1 MRSAPGLTFAM
12 KNRNQIR
19 NTRAAMANAD
29 VLNQQETKLQY
40 ASFDANFPNFV
51 AYHNPY
57 LEFEDPVE
65 AEGRYPYVVRDFGEV
80 ENRACAW
87 EDQGRQQRRAGCTI
101 WVRETFMRNF
111 EVKHTILEQGYV
123 HFLVFRPRAAV
134 DIRFPVFTKS
144 FTVVN
149 IYFEAT
155 DKVQKIR
162 MVNKVRD
169 FTFATKSLQ
178 MAGDT
183 NIRLLPGDSNSGTV
197 IREEKEAL

>member
-65 AEGRYPYVVRDFGEV
+65 AEGRYP
-80 ENRACAW
+80 
-87 EDQGRQQRRAGCTI
+87 
-101 WVRETFMRNF
+101 
-111 EVKHTILEQGYV
+111 
-123 HFLVFRPRAAV
+123 
-134 DIRFPVFTKS
+134 
-144 FTVVN
+144 
-149 IYFEAT
+149 
-155 DKVQKIR
+155 
-162 MVNKVRD
+162 
-169 FTFATKSLQ
+169 
-178 MAGDT
+178 
-183 NIRLLPGDSNSGTV
+183 
-197 IREEKEAL
+197 